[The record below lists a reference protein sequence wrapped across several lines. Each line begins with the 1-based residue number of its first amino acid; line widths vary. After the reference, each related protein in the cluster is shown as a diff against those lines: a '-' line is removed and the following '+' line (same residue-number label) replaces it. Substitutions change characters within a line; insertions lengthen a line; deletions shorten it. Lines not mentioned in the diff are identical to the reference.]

1 MEEAWKSAMSDK
13 LGELTEQLT
22 LDKVQVSRTGD
33 SMIVFLHAGRIMTE
47 SEYDKIKNTF
57 RAFFRGVN
65 LTLKL
70 SYPSFG
76 PALCADVSQYR
87 DFLTRQLGKA
97 SPGSIPALKSAA
109 WTFQD
114 GALTLGFQDEVSA
127 SFARHRGVDRLLS
140 TILKDEF
147 AVTCPVRVAAS
158 GDEKERLRQIAERQA
173 EEEKRLAA
181 LTATAKPAAAK
192 KAAPRVAAKTR
203 WKRQPE

>member
-70 SYPSFG
+70 SYP
-76 PALCADVSQYR
+76 
-87 DFLTRQLGKA
+87 
-97 SPGSIPALKSAA
+97 
-109 WTFQD
+109 
-114 GALTLGFQDEVSA
+114 
-127 SFARHRGVDRLLS
+127 
-140 TILKDEF
+140 
-147 AVTCPVRVAAS
+147 
-158 GDEKERLRQIAERQA
+158 
-173 EEEKRLAA
+173 
-181 LTATAKPAAAK
+181 
-192 KAAPRVAAKTR
+192 
-203 WKRQPE
+203 